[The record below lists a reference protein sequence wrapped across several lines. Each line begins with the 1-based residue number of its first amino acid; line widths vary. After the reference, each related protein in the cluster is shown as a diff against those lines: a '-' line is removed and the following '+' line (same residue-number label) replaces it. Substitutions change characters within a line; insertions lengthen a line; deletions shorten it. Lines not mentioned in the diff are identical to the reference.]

1 MFLTICPYRTL
12 QYKQCSHSLRIIL
25 SIVNWLISHVKNSCT
40 KIKYHSIF
48 SAINTMMIY
57 SSAHCSWVFNMYTR
71 YKING
76 TQIYPCVCR
85 FQHKTILSKPV

>member
-1 MFLTICPYRTL
+1 MFLTICPYRIL
-12 QYKQCSHSLRIIL
+12 KDKQCSHSLKIIL
-25 SIVNWLISHVKNSCT
+25 SIVNWLISH
-40 KIKYHSIF
+40 HSIF

-57 SSAHCSWVFNMYTR
+57 SSAHCSWVFDMYTR

-76 TQIYPCVCR
+76 TQIYTCVCR